1 MKRQMCKENKV
12 LLIEVP
18 HTIKL
23 EDIKG
28 FIEKELH
35 RNGIIKK

>member
-1 MKRQMCKENKV
+1 MCQENGV

-23 EDIKG
+23 ENIKE
-28 FIEKELH
+28 FIENALIK
-35 RNGIIKK
+35 NGVTF